1 MNNRKTGIDEHR
13 LVELKEIFAYL
24 NINPNNIAMDSP
36 VLSSNGKNDFSIEP
50 EDQIEGF
57 VPAIDEDTLERI
69 DFFGG
74 LLRFLSD
81 ENYKVG
87 SD

>member
-1 MNNRKTGIDEHR
+1 MNNRKTGIDEHG

-24 NINPNNIAMDSP
+24 NINPNNITMDSS
-36 VLSSNGKNDFSIEP
+36 VLSSKGKNDFSIEP

-74 LLRFLSD
+74 LLRFLS
-81 ENYKVG
+81 ELQR
-87 SD
+87 